1 MVAFAAQNYSPDRG
15 LSGARQDVPVWP
27 CRCGATPRRTIDGS
41 RKRSTEMKNRFFKTK
56 AMALWLVVLVMLM
69 PMAANAGVQD
79 IISLLTTIIS
89 TLQNGVGSVLSG
101 IQSINTTVRNF
112 EQQVVWPLTLINQTR
127 AEVSQV
133 RAQFTRLAGQIQSI
147 PTNSATLVNPSQL
160 EQLLRSQR
168 VGNLGQISASYTQ
181 VYQSL
186 PQANQATANQRNLM
200 DVDDAFALGALKTA
214 TASDQ
219 ASQQMLNVADGLE
232 QQAAVSAPGS
242 ASILTAQAQAANLQN
257 QAMLQKLLAAELR
270 QEAARLAHTNAL
282 RKQSADANR
291 DLRNNLQQILSR

>member
-1 MVAFAAQNYSPDRG
+1 
-15 LSGARQDVPVWP
+15 
-27 CRCGATPRRTIDGS
+27 
-41 RKRSTEMKNRFFKTK
+41 MKNRFLKTSTI
-56 AMALWLVVLVMLM
+56 ALCLVALLMLM

-79 IISLLTTIIS
+79 IISLLTTITS
-89 TLQNGVGSVLSG
+89 TLENGVGSVLSG

-112 EQQVVWPLTLINQTR
+112 EQQVVWPVTLINQTR

-133 RAQFTRLAGQIQSI
+133 RAQFTGLAGQIQSI
-147 PTNSATLVNPSQL
+147 PTNSASLVNPSQL

-168 VGNLGQISASYTQ
+168 AGSINQINASYTQ

-186 PQANQATANQRNLM
+186 PQVNQATTTQRNLM

-219 ASQQMLNVADGLE
+219 ASQQMLTVADGLE

-270 QEAARLAHTNAL
+270 QEAARLAHSNAL

-291 DLRNNLQQILSR
+291 DLRNSIQQILSR

>member
-1 MVAFAAQNYSPDRG
+1 
-15 LSGARQDVPVWP
+15 
-27 CRCGATPRRTIDGS
+27 
-41 RKRSTEMKNRFFKTK
+41 MKNRFFKTK
-56 AMALWLVVLVMLM
+56 TMALCLVVLVVLM

-79 IISLLTTIIS
+79 IISLLTTITS

-127 AEVSQV
+127 AEISQV
-133 RAQFTRLAGQIQSI
+133 RAQFTSLAGQIQCI

-168 VGNLGQISASYTQ
+168 AGNLGQISASYMQ

-186 PQANQATANQRNLM
+186 PQANQATVTQRNLM

-232 QQAAVSAPGS
+232 QQAEVSAPGS
-242 ASILTAQAQAANLQN
+242 ASILTAQAQAASLQN

-270 QEAARLAHTNAL
+270 QEAARLAHANAL

-291 DLRNNLQQILSR
+291 DLRNNMLQILSR

>member
-1 MVAFAAQNYSPDRG
+1 
-15 LSGARQDVPVWP
+15 
-27 CRCGATPRRTIDGS
+27 
-41 RKRSTEMKNRFFKTK
+41 MKNRFLKTSTI
-56 AMALWLVVLVMLM
+56 ALCLVALLMLM

-79 IISLLTTIIS
+79 IISLLTTITS
-89 TLQNGVGSVLSG
+89 TLENGVGSVLSG

-112 EQQVVWPLTLINQTR
+112 EQQVVWPVTLINQTR

-133 RAQFTRLAGQIQSI
+133 RAQFTGLAGQIQSI
-147 PTNSATLVNPSQL
+147 PTNSASLVNPSQL

-168 VGNLGQISASYTQ
+168 AGSINQINASYTQ

-186 PQANQATANQRNLM
+186 PQVNQATTTQRNLM

-219 ASQQMLNVADGLE
+219 ASQQMLTVADGLE

-242 ASILTAQAQAANLQN
+242 ASVLTAQAQAANLQN

-270 QEAARLAHTNAL
+270 QEAARLAHANAL

-291 DLRNNLQQILSR
+291 DLRNSIQQILSR